1 MAKVVKD
8 EQEEEQQKDSRDVLA
23 KFLNENEDDHLNFIK
38 SRSYR
43 VSTGSLLWDFYLN
56 GGLTPGLC
64 RFTGPPESGKTSA
77 MFEIGRN
84 FLALGKNRKVLYVKA
99 EGRLSE
105 EMMSRCGLPFVTSPE
120 NWEDGTIFVFKTN
133 IFESVINLIQQLLE
147 NNEKETYFC
156 FIIDSMD
163 GLILRDDY
171 KKTFEENVKVA
182 GTPLLTKR
190 FFQKLGG
197 RLSELGHLVLMTT
210 QYSSNIE
217 IQYTKATEK
226 RSKQGGGG
234 WALAHFANYA
244 FDFSETNN
252 SDLIKEIK
260 DQPVSPNNRQLGKT
274 VKVKFTKSP
283 NEQTNMV
290 VPYPV
295 KHGVTGGSSVWREY
309 EIFDI
314 LTQFKILNQKGAWT
328 SIPDESILEG
338 LEKSGATLPENKK
351 WNGSKAFLSWL
362 NDDKKAQEYFWT
374 FIRSRLNI
382 SGS

>member
-1 MAKVVKD
+1 
-8 EQEEEQQKDSRDVLA
+8 
-23 KFLNENEDDHLNFIK
+23 
-38 SRSYR
+38 
-43 VSTGSLLWDFYLN
+43 
-56 GGLTPGLC
+56 
-64 RFTGPPESGKTSA
+64 
-77 MFEIGRN
+77 
-84 FLALGKNRKVLYVKA
+84 
-99 EGRLSE
+99 
-105 EMMSRCGLPFVTSPE
+105 MMSRCGLPFVTKAE
-120 NWEDGTIFVFKTN
+120 DWEDGTIFVFKTN
-133 IFESVINLIQQLLE
+133 IFESVINLIQKLLE

-252 SDLIKEIK
+252 SDQIKEIK
-260 DQPVSPNNRQLGKT
+260 DQPVTPNNRQLGKI

-283 NEQTNMV
+283 NEQTNMM

-295 KHGVTGGSSVWREY
+295 KHGVVGGSSVWREY

-328 SIPDESILEG
+328 SIPDEAILEG
-338 LEKSGATLPENKK
+338 LEKNGAKLPENKK

-362 NDDKKAQEYFWT
+362 NEDKSAQEYF
-374 FIRSRLNI
+374 
-382 SGS
+382 